1 MSKCGKGCMPECEYF
16 TTGGCISPFNC
27 MYKEE
32 SGYIISATSG
42 KVFYTE
48 GLGVSNTPIDDS
60 VSIYEV
66 ANALQAEVEKLKAE
80 NAELRATLSKMETV
94 EKELRAR
101 LETAVELP
109 FAVIDKKTGK
119 VADVCNIALK
129 EEWAKHLI
137 YCDIDSFAIKEDGTL
152 ILIDDCNNIAYCPYD
167 RFKIKAEAQFAELK
181 GEKK

>member
-1 MSKCGKGCMPECEYF
+1 
-16 TTGGCISPFNC
+16 
-27 MYKEE
+27 MYD
-32 SGYIISATSG
+32 I
-42 KVFYTE
+42 
-48 GLGVSNTPIDDS
+48 IDDM
-60 VSIYEV
+60 VNRIGILE
-66 ANALQAEVEKLKAE
+66 AE

-181 GEKK
+181 REKK